1 MNEALGLIKGLVDDG
16 SIHPDTINVSAP
28 EAREL
33 FAQGQAAFLCQGM
46 WCVSQ
51 WDANYPDLKY
61 GVMAVPVPDGVTNT
75 YVQAG
80 ELSPWMGIY
89 KQSKHPKEAAEYL
102 MALYDEQYG
111 YQQSNVE
118 SGSFVSC
125 IPEINEKYM
134 TNEHMKEYYTIAEE
148 TSRVVPTLVK
158 RDEKANDFY
167 VEVKDVQPSLG
178 AIVQG
183 IISQSL
189 TDYSSALKI
198 LADDTT
204 TEWKRASEA
213 VGMDYSSLEFPNW
226 DVTKDYTDAD
236 YAALK

>member
-1 MNEALGLIKGLVDDG
+1 MKIMAKLWTSDVYDLVGTVKDLEDRYIDTEDSDTLAVGIYGYLASIGATLLQNSAITTGELGNELFPARAKFERNVINHAIIQNIQTINAVPATIKG
-16 SIHPDTINVSAP
+16 I
-28 EAREL
+28 
-33 FAQGQAAFLCQGM
+33 F
-46 WCVSQ
+46 
-51 WDANYPDLKY
+51 
-61 GVMAVPVPDGVTNT
+61 
-75 YVQAG
+75 
-80 ELSPWMGIY
+80 GIY
-89 KQSKHPKEAAEYL
+89 EEDL
-102 MALYDEQYG
+102 
-111 YQQSNVE
+111 
-118 SGSFVSC
+118 
-125 IPEINEKYM
+125 EKYM

-189 TDYSSALKI
+189 TDYSSALKT

>member
-1 MNEALGLIKGLVDDG
+1 MSHRA
-16 SIHPDTINVSAP
+16 
-28 EAREL
+28 
-33 FAQGQAAFLCQGM
+33 
-46 WCVSQ
+46 
-51 WDANYPDLKY
+51 
-61 GVMAVPVPDGVTNT
+61 
-75 YVQAG
+75 
-80 ELSPWMGIY
+80 
-89 KQSKHPKEAAEYL
+89 HPKEAAEYL

-189 TDYSSALKI
+189 TDYSSALKT

-204 TEWKRASEA
+204 AEWKRASEA